1 MSRLAPQASV
11 IIPVFNGAQT
21 LAVQLEALATQVEA
35 PPFEVLVADNGST
48 DATRAVAE
56 AFAERLDLRVIDA
69 SERRGPSFA
78 RNRGAEEAASPRL
91 LFCDADDR
99 VSVGWVAAMVRALEH
114 EALVTGPVVYADP
127 ELVAAGKW
135 PQHVSIPDDLRRYL
149 DQIPFAPS
157 NNFAIGRDVF
167 MGLGGFDL
175 AFRCCEDADLAIR
188 AQASQRRLAWTQDA
202 VVLNGRRSSL
212 AAAARQFFRY
222 GYYDA
227 RLYRK
232 LRGVALEPRSPWQM
246 IRPYAVLVLT
256 PHRLLLPRR
265 RWSWVVNASQRAG
278 RLVGSLRFRVF
289 CP

>member
-1 MSRLAPQASV
+1 MSHAAPQASV

-21 LAVQLEALATQVEA
+21 LAVQLEALAGQVEA

-56 AFAERLDLRVIDA
+56 AFTERLDLRVVDA

-78 RNRGAEEAASPRL
+78 RNRGAEAAASPQL

-99 VSVGWVAAMVRALEH
+99 VVSGWVAAMVRALEH
-114 EALVTGPVVYADP
+114 DVLVTGPVLYADP
-127 ELVAAGKW
+127 ELVATGAW
-135 PQHVSIPDDLRRYL
+135 PQEVSIPDRPRRYL

-157 NNFAIGRDVF
+157 NNLAIARDVF
-167 MGLGGFDL
+167 MRLGGFDL
-175 AFRCCEDADLAIR
+175 AFRCCQDADLTIR
-188 AQASQRRLAWTQDA
+188 AQSTEPRLAWTQDA

-212 AAAARQFFRY
+212 AAAAKQFFRY

-246 IRPYAVLVLT
+246 IRPYAVLALT
-256 PHRLLLPRR
+256 PHRLLLARR